1 MSYCFAFSIISFI
14 LKMLLQVGTIF
25 PQLGNAVYGDRP
37 VIIGFLHLVFL
48 GFVTFFLLAF
58 LIEEGYFTYNNKTAS
73 FPFIVFATGILL
85 NEFLLMLQ
93 GLGIL
98 LNTNN
103 DIYKWL
109 LWGTAIILFT
119 GALLIAA
126 YRWYVKNK
134 TEKNN
139 KKAIH

>member
-1 MSYCFAFSIISFI
+1 
-14 LKMLLQVGTIF
+14 MLLQVGTIF
-25 PQLGNAVYGDRP
+25 PRLGDAVYGDRP

-58 LIEEGYFTYNNKTAS
+58 LIEEGYFTYHNKTVV
-73 FPFIVFATGILL
+73 FPFVIFATGILL

-103 DIYKWL
+103 DVFKWL
-109 LWGTAIILFT
+109 LWGTSIVLFT
-119 GALLIAA
+119 GAASIALS
-126 YRWYVKNK
+126 RWKVKKK
-134 TEKNN
+134 TEQGN
-139 KKAIH
+139 KKAIQ